1 MNLWFL
7 INPVVAFL
15 ARSPLHFLI
24 SHQVLVIQFK
34 GRKSGKQY
42 LVPVSYHEHES
53 SYTCVT
59 LRSNIWWRNLKEVSH
74 TKIWLKGTLKNAQ
87 IDLEFNNDQIVESTL
102 RDLVTNNRVDAYFAK
117 IKLNKD
123 GSPDSDDLIQ
133 AGKIHTVIKFTINYF
148 ILLF

>member
-74 TKIWLKGTLKNAQ
+74 TKIWLKGRLKNAQ

-133 AGKIHTVIKFTINYF
+133 AGKIHTVLKFTIN
-148 ILLF
+148 

>member
-24 SHQVLVIQFK
+24 SHQVLVIRFK

-42 LVPVSYHEHES
+42 LVPVSYHEYES

-74 TKIWLKGTLKNAQ
+74 TKIWLKGKLKNAQ

-133 AGKIHTVIKFTINYF
+133 AGKIHTVLKFTIT
-148 ILLF
+148 

>member
-87 IDLEFNNDQIVESTL
+87 IDLEFNNDQIVENTL
-102 RDLVTNNRVDAYFAK
+102 RGLVTNNRVDAYFAK

-133 AGKIHTVIKFTINYF
+133 AGKIHTVLKFTIN
-148 ILLF
+148 

>member
-87 IDLEFNNDQIVESTL
+87 IDMEFNNDQIVENTL

-123 GSPDSDDLIQ
+123 GSPHSDDLIQ
-133 AGKIHTVIKFTINYF
+133 AGKIHTVLKFTIT
-148 ILLF
+148 

>member
-74 TKIWLKGTLKNAQ
+74 TQIWLKGSLNDVQ
-87 IDLEFNNDQIVESTL
+87 IDLEFNNDQVVESTL
-102 RDLVTNNRVDAYFAK
+102 RDLVTKNKVDAYFAN
-117 IKLNKD
+117 IKLHKD
-123 GSPDSDDLIQ
+123 GTPHSDDLSQ
-133 AGKIHTVIKFTINYF
+133 AAKIHTVLKFTIT
-148 ILLF
+148 

>member
-53 SYTCVT
+53 FYTCVT

-133 AGKIHTVIKFTINYF
+133 AGKIHTVLKFTIN
-148 ILLF
+148 

>member
-7 INPVVAFL
+7 INPVVAL
-15 ARSPLHFLI
+15 LSRSPIHFLI

-53 SYTCVT
+53 TYTCVT

-74 TKIWLKGTLKNAQ
+74 TKIWLKGKLKNAQ

-102 RDLVTNNRVDAYFAK
+102 RVLVTNNRVDAYFAK
-117 IKLNKD
+117 VKLHKD
-123 GSPDSDDLIQ
+123 GSPHSDDLIQ
-133 AGKIHTVIKFTINYF
+133 AAKTHTVLKFTIT
-148 ILLF
+148 

>member
-133 AGKIHTVIKFTINYF
+133 AGKIHTVLQFTIN
-148 ILLF
+148 

>member
-24 SHQVLVIQFK
+24 SHQVLIIQFK

-133 AGKIHTVIKFTINYF
+133 AGKIHTVLKFTIT
-148 ILLF
+148 

>member
-1 MNLWFL
+1 MNIWFL

-133 AGKIHTVIKFTINYF
+133 AGKIHTVLKFTIN
-148 ILLF
+148 

>member
-123 GSPDSDDLIQ
+123 GSPDPDDLIK
-133 AGKIHTVIKFTINYF
+133 AGKIHTVLKFTIN
-148 ILLF
+148 

>member
-1 MNLWFL
+1 MNLWIL

-74 TKIWLKGTLKNAQ
+74 TQIWLKGSLNDVQ
-87 IDLEFNNDQIVESTL
+87 IDLEFNNDQVVESTL
-102 RDLVTNNRVDAYFAK
+102 RDLVTNNKVDAYFAN
-117 IKLNKD
+117 IKLHKD
-123 GSPDSDDLIQ
+123 GTPHSDDLSQ
-133 AGKIHTVIKFTINYF
+133 AAKIHTVLKFTIT
-148 ILLF
+148 

>member
-42 LVPVSYHEHES
+42 LVPVSYHQHES

-74 TKIWLKGTLKNAQ
+74 TKIWLKGALKNAQ

-133 AGKIHTVIKFTINYF
+133 AGKIHTVLKFTIN
-148 ILLF
+148 

>member
-53 SYTCVT
+53 FYTCVT

-87 IDLEFNNDQIVESTL
+87 IDLEFNNDQIVENTL

-133 AGKIHTVIKFTINYF
+133 AGKIHTVLKFTIT
-148 ILLF
+148 

>member
-1 MNLWFL
+1 MNFWFL

-133 AGKIHTVIKFTINYF
+133 AGKIHTVLKFTIN
-148 ILLF
+148 

>member
-7 INPVVAFL
+7 INPFVALL
-15 ARSPLHFLI
+15 ARSPLHFII

-34 GRKSGKQY
+34 GKRSGKSY
-42 LVPVSYHEHES
+42 LVPVSYHEHDS

-59 LRSNIWWRNLKEVSH
+59 LRSNIWWRNLKGLSH
-74 TKIWLKGTLKNAQ
+74 TKIWLQGKLTDVK

-123 GSPDSDDLIQ
+123 GLPDTDDLSN
-133 AGKIHTVIKFTINYF
+133 AAKLHTVLKFTSA
-148 ILLF
+148 

>member
-117 IKLNKD
+117 IKLNKN

-133 AGKIHTVIKFTINYF
+133 AGKIHTVLKFTIT
-148 ILLF
+148 

>member
-123 GSPDSDDLIQ
+123 GSPDSDELIQ
-133 AGKIHTVIKFTINYF
+133 AGKIHTVLKFTIN
-148 ILLF
+148 

>member
-59 LRSNIWWRNLKEVSH
+59 LRSNIWWRNLKEVTH

-87 IDLEFNNDQIVESTL
+87 IYLEFNNDQIVESTL

-133 AGKIHTVIKFTINYF
+133 AGKIHTVLKFTIT
-148 ILLF
+148 

>member
-24 SHQVLVIQFK
+24 SHQVLIIQFK

-53 SYTCVT
+53 FYTCVT

-87 IDLEFNNDQIVESTL
+87 IDLEFNNDQIIESTL

-133 AGKIHTVIKFTINYF
+133 AGKIHTVLKFTIT
-148 ILLF
+148 

>member
-15 ARSPLHFLI
+15 ARSPAHFLI

-53 SYTCVT
+53 CYTCVT

-74 TKIWLKGTLKNAQ
+74 TKIWLKGSLNDAQ
-87 IDLEFNNDQIVESTL
+87 IDLEFNNDQVVESTL
-102 RDLVTNNRVDAYFAK
+102 RDLVTNNKVDAYFAN
-117 IKLNKD
+117 IKLHKD
-123 GSPDSDDLIQ
+123 GSPHSDDLAQ
-133 AGKIHTVIKFTINYF
+133 AAKIHTVLKFTIT
-148 ILLF
+148 

>member
-53 SYTCVT
+53 CYTCVT

-74 TKIWLKGTLKNAQ
+74 TKIWLKGSLNDAQ
-87 IDLEFNNDQIVESTL
+87 IDLEFNNDQVVESTL
-102 RDLVTNNRVDAYFAK
+102 RDLVTNNKVDAYFAN
-117 IKLNKD
+117 IKLHKD
-123 GSPDSDDLIQ
+123 GSPHSDDLSQ
-133 AGKIHTVIKFTINYF
+133 AAKIHTVLKFTIT
-148 ILLF
+148 

>member
-24 SHQVLVIQFK
+24 SHQVLVIQFQ

-133 AGKIHTVIKFTINYF
+133 AGKIHTVLKFTIN
-148 ILLF
+148 

>member
-42 LVPVSYHEHES
+42 LVPISYHEHES

-74 TKIWLKGTLKNAQ
+74 TQIWLKGSLNDVQ
-87 IDLEFNNDQIVESTL
+87 IDLEFNNDQVVESTL
-102 RDLVTNNRVDAYFAK
+102 RDLVTNNKVDAYFAN
-117 IKLNKD
+117 IKLHKD
-123 GSPDSDDLIQ
+123 GTPHSDDLSQ
-133 AGKIHTVIKFTINYF
+133 AAKIHTVLKFTIT
-148 ILLF
+148 